1 MTNNNKLTSKP
12 TYPKTRLEFNQVD
25 EGVITLKNNDKPE
38 VIEALM
44 KAFGSKNIDTIN
56 FLTDSLSRIACNG
69 KELSS
74 AKDMDCGFAFLQEIN
89 PQDPIEA
96 MLAIQML
103 GNHLLASKT
112 IYRANLSNQN
122 FEAVSEN
129 INRATKLSRTFMAQM
144 EGLKKYRNKDG
155 QKIKVEHV
163 NINDGGKAVIN
174 STINQQNNKS

>member
-1 MTNNNKLTSKP
+1 
-12 TYPKTRLEFNQVD
+12 
-25 EGVITLKNNDKPE
+25 
-38 VIEALM
+38 
-44 KAFGSKNIDTIN
+44 
-56 FLTDSLSRIACNG
+56 
-69 KELSS
+69 
-74 AKDMDCGFAFLQEIN
+74 
-89 PQDPIEA
+89 